1 MDTGVAD
8 TITDCNYASSCWES
22 SIFKMN
28 TVCAEYPPLYPRL
41 QLSANMPPQMIA
53 DIIMDLK
60 QQRRA
65 VDEKRAS
72 VLGTLNMTDDEDNE
86 VVHADETSGH
96 LLKKRKAETEIGRP
110 VAEFARL
117 FVGNVVPN
125 PMCS

>member
-1 MDTGVAD
+1 MDDTGVTD
-8 TITDCNYASSCWES
+8 TTATDCNYAYSCWKS
-22 SIFKMN
+22 SVSKMN

-41 QLSANMPPQMIA
+41 QLHANMPPQMIA

-72 VLGTLNMTDDEDNE
+72 VLGHLNMTDDEDNE
-86 VVHADETSGH
+86 VVHADETS
-96 LLKKRKAETEIGRP
+96 
-110 VAEFARL
+110 
-117 FVGNVVPN
+117 